1 MGFLEALIKIDKLT
15 SKFFPLVSVAIFC
28 SFMGY
33 KWASTASHVFSSF
46 SQDFTILFILTN
58 QAVIISY
65 QTFYKE

>member
-1 MGFLEALIKIDKLT
+1 MGFLEGLIKIDKLT

>member
-1 MGFLEALIKIDKLT
+1 MGFLKGLIKIDKLT